1 MVEGMLALSALGIY
15 FHALF
20 VSITLGFPLVIMA
33 LLYKYNK
40 TGDEDY
46 FRNAKT
52 LTAVLAVNFALGA
65 ITGTLV
71 EFGLVQAWPGTII
84 AIATFAFVPLALELV
99 AFALEIAFLVLFIVT
114 LGKVKPMKSF
124 LILAAYWIFAVFSGV
139 LITAVNSWL
148 IAPWGTGI
156 VAKALYPFMPEF
168 GSLSTDVEKLLAL
181 KILALA
187 TGLPIQAI
195 IQIPEVSAKL
205 GIVLFDP
212 YIAFLSPY
220 ALSSILHN
228 LSAAFL
234 VGLSIALLG
243 LAVRYQ
249 QTKEGR
255 HMKAIKVV
263 APIVFLLF
271 LIQPTIFGH
280 LMGESVVEFNP
291 TKFAMMENA
300 LVSYNNPLIALVAY
314 GDPSKEIVGFDQ
326 LRSSCELHGNAKL
339 GDLANSVGLS
349 KEKVLL
355 IAKEVGVTVDPKK
368 VSAVYDA
375 NLRDVCLSDLEK
387 AVSKVQVVHA
397 SYYTKIFFGVI
408 GFLASISLFASLRFE
423 SFSKIFS
430 RLFGDRTLLILSIAI
445 FLGSAIPSAL
455 GWFVREVGRKPWT
468 VYGLLYPE
476 ELVTVVGYA
485 LTPQFLAFMA
495 LAILVIGLSGIYAM
509 LIVAKREP
517 KFLELLRGE
526 KNE

>member
-1 MVEGMLALSALGIY
+1 MLEGMLALSALGVY

-33 LLYKYNK
+33 LLYKYDK

-46 FRNAKT
+46 FRSAKIAT
-52 LTAVLAVNFALGA
+52 SVLAVNFALGA

-114 LGKVKPMKSF
+114 LGKIKPIKSF
-124 LILAAYWIFAVFSGV
+124 LILAVYWIFAVFSGV

-168 GSLSTDVEKLLAL
+168 GPLSTDVEKLLAL

-187 TGLPIQAI
+187 TGIPIQAI

-212 YIAFLSPY
+212 YVAFLSPY
-220 ALSSILHN
+220 ALASILHN
-228 LSAAFL
+228 LFAAFL
-234 VGLSIALLG
+234 VGTSIALL
-243 LAVRYQ
+243 AYAIRYHQ
-249 QTKEGR
+249 SKEER
-255 HMKAIKVV
+255 HLKTIRVV
-263 APIVFLLF
+263 APIVLVLF
-271 LIQPTIFGH
+271 LVQPTIFGH
-280 LMGESVVEFNP
+280 LMGASVVEFNP
-291 TKFAMMENA
+291 SKFAMMENA
-300 LVSYNNPLIALVAY
+300 LMSYKNPLIAFVAY

-326 LRSSCELHGNAKL
+326 LKSSCDLHGNAKL

-355 IAKEVGVTVDPKK
+355 IAKEVGVTVDAKK

-387 AVSKVQVVHA
+387 AISKIQVVHV

-408 GFLASISLFASLRFE
+408 GFLASISLFVSLKFKRF
-423 SFSKIFS
+423 SN
-430 RLFGDRTLLILSIAI
+430 LFNRFLGDKTLLILSIAI

-476 ELVTVVGYA
+476 ELVTIVGYA

-495 LAILVIGLSGIYAM
+495 LVILAIALSGIYAM
-509 LIVAKREP
+509 LIVAKREIR
-517 KFLELLRGE
+517 FLELLRGE